1 MSQGEGQINK
11 NQGLKLGDIKN
22 HKGEYKRSTMKNRFT
37 KILGVVLTLAVLAS
51 MLVVSTPASAGYE
64 AFSRDSQLSLIPGMI
79 TTGSIVDMAVT
90 ANGSTAY
97 ATTTDNNS
105 IWKTTDGGH
114 NWAQLTSFAG
124 GNATKI
130 SVASDSADY
139 VAVIAD
145 TNEMWVTLNG
155 GVTWGQTSKPTFD
168 TVAYDVAVGPVSG
181 SGHLMAVGTDT
192 NTWVYGPL
200 VGDVFGSYSWT
211 NVTTS
216 GNVTAG
222 ATLAVQFSPGY
233 ASDYTLVTVSADGNN
248 ARLNVY
254 NVLYGKWNAD
264 YAYYGASNGGA
275 LLSTG
280 LSVAATNAD
289 IALPGTYSG
298 FDALRTAYVSLN
310 NFGIFRNTTAILGT
324 TALPVPVYSIVLNAG
339 ADKLSAGLVGSN
351 MVYSAASPSGQI
363 VTFTASSPLKSPGGT
378 GNVSVDY
385 FGAYL
390 GAGTQ
395 GNESAFALS
404 SSGSTFNDVALIKTA
419 IAITDFAV
427 NSEASKF
434 YMVSYNV
441 GTGTTSIWRKT
452 TAWERVYRVTGT
464 NWIIRPT
471 LGSFDVLFLA
481 QVGAQNFWYSN
492 DAGETTWQ
500 IKVGPFNTTVT
511 DLQAESPSI
520 IYVLNAAGAVAK
532 STDGAV
538 TWPTSLTAVG
548 AGGSMQLLS
557 AGNLIIAG
565 PGGVAYTTDASVTW
579 TSAATVPGLA
589 FACKYAIADKLTSGG
604 IIFAASATEIKK
616 FTIGTSVAFSTTAL
630 VNDTAIT
637 GIAQKN
643 GVTYAMGAANL
654 YRSPISSFAWGSVAT
669 SVSLYDVKAGGTNI
683 YSRSAD
689 ALYVYTEVFAAAG
702 PAAVAPADNFIV
714 PMNQET
720 GNANQVVFQWT
731 PIANSPLG
739 TTYNLEIALDSTFTQ
754 VVFGD
759 FTLGVVDGTKL
770 AAAMAIIGP
779 NAGLE
784 YFWQSDTTYY
794 WRVRVDY
801 IGTSPVDSPWSTV
814 RKFKIDT
821 LAPVALVSP
830 TNGAMNIALTPTFSW
845 SPAAGATG
853 YELVVSDDPT
863 FAIITY
869 SRTSTNAVFYSDE
882 ELAYSTVY
890 YWKVRP
896 TGTAYPAAG
905 TPYVM
910 GIFTTMAK
918 PTETQAP
925 ITITN
930 TQPTWTVEV
939 PDTQPVIP
947 SYLLWII
954 IAIGA
959 ILVIAL
965 IVLIVR
971 TRRVS

>member
-1 MSQGEGQINK
+1 
-11 NQGLKLGDIKN
+11 
-22 HKGEYKRSTMKNRFT
+22 MKNRFT

-64 AFSRDSQLSLIPGMI
+64 SFSRDSQISLVPGMI
-79 TTGSIVDMAVT
+79 TTGSIVDMTVAG
-90 ANGSTAY
+90 NGSTAY

-105 IWKTTDGGH
+105 IWKTTDGGR
-114 NWAQLTSFAG
+114 NWAKLAG
-124 GNATKI
+124 FTGGYATKI

-145 TNEMWVTLNG
+145 TNEMWVTVNG
-155 GVTWGQTSKPTFD
+155 GITWGQTSKTTFD
-168 TVAYDVAVGPVSG
+168 TTAYDVAVGPVSG

-211 NVTTS
+211 NVTTG

-233 ASDYTLVTVSADGNN
+233 ASDYTLVTVSANGNN

-264 YAYYGASNGGA
+264 YAYYAASNGGA
-275 LLSTG
+275 LLTTG
-280 LSVAATNAD
+280 LSVAPTGAD
-289 IALPGTYSG
+289 IALPSNYSG
-298 FDALRTAYVSLN
+298 FDALRIAYVSLN
-310 NFGIFRNTTAILGT
+310 SFGIFRNTTAILGT
-324 TALPVPVYSIVLNAG
+324 TALPVPVYSIALNAG
-339 ADKLSAGLVGSN
+339 ADKLSAGLVNSN
-351 MVYSAASPSGQI
+351 AVYTAASPSGTV
-363 VTFTASSPLKSPGGT
+363 VTFTASSGLKSPGGT

-385 FGAYL
+385 FGASL

-404 SSGSTFNDVALIKTA
+404 TSGSAFNDVALVKTT

-427 NSEASKF
+427 NSDASKF
-434 YMVSYNV
+434 YVVSYNA
-441 GTGTTSIWRKT
+441 GTDTTSVWRKT
-452 TAWERVYRVTGT
+452 TAWERVYKVAGT

-471 LGSFDVLFLA
+471 MGSFDVLFLA
-481 QVGAQNFWYSN
+481 QRGAQNFWYSN

-500 IKVGPFNTTVT
+500 IKVGPFGTTIT
-511 DLQAESPSI
+511 DLAAESPSI

-538 TWPTSLTAVG
+538 TWPTSTTAVG
-548 AGGSMQLLS
+548 AGGSMNLLS
-557 AGNLIIAG
+557 AGNVIIAG
-565 PGGVAYTTDASVTW
+565 PSGVAYTADASVTW

-589 FACKYAIADKLTSGG
+589 FPCNYATADKLTSGG
-604 IIFAASATEIKK
+604 VIFAASATEVKK
-616 FTIGTSVAFSTTAL
+616 FTIGTSVAFSATAL
-630 VNDTAIT
+630 VTDTAIT
-637 GIAQKN
+637 GIARN
-643 GVTYAMGAANL
+643 TGVTYAMGAANL
-654 YRSPISSFAWGSVAT
+654 YRSPISAFAWGSVAT
-669 SVSLYDVKAGGTNI
+669 TVALYDVKAGGTNL

-689 ALYVYTEVFAAAG
+689 AIYVYSEVFAAAG

-714 PMNQET
+714 PINQET
-720 GNANQVVFQWT
+720 GNANQIVFQWT
-731 PIANSPLG
+731 PIANSPIG
-739 TTYNLEIALDSTFTQ
+739 TTYNLEIALDSAFTQ

-759 FTLGVVDGTKL
+759 FNLGAVAGTKL
-770 AAAMAIIGP
+770 AAAMAIVGP
-779 NAGLE
+779 NAGLP
-784 YFWQSDTTYY
+784 FAWQSDTTYY

-821 LAPVALVSP
+821 LSPVKLASP
-830 TNGAMNIALTPTFSW
+830 TNGAMNITLTPTFSW

-896 TGTAYPAAG
+896 TGAAYPAAG

-918 PTETQAP
+918 PTETVAP
-925 ITITN
+925 ITVTQTQQTITVSI
-930 TQPTWTVEV
+930 P
-939 PDTQPVIP
+939 PAKDVIP